1 MKKLRVLGEELDIK
15 MSHSFMTK
23 AACPFYLHCQYVAK
37 LDDRYIRIPA
47 ERGKAAHDSIEEL
60 LGFCLKEGIPPKD
73 LPDSQLRNAV
83 ERHSNHGI
91 LGEIGD
97 VFRWVRLWAER
108 FRMPAHVVGIEE
120 KVGIDDVFDEI
131 DFHEASY
138 RGIIDLLQI
147 KDTHAIVTDWKSQ
160 PNILSQTD
168 LDLYEQGTGYCWLIQ
183 KLYPEVET
191 FEFRL
196 FYLRYG
202 FYASTIRTEEDL
214 ELYEQ
219 ALIIRERKISEISNW
234 DPIPG
239 PQCQYCDFIHRCP
252 IALNISPEQSEVISQ
267 KQAVLAAQ
275 QVTVME
281 TKLKE
286 LKGKL
291 KTYVEK
297 NDEVLIGDNWIYG
310 FKTTETQQWNPEKL
324 AAVLEEHDH
333 ELSELVNA
341 DIKGVKKLIKQCR
354 KDNPSLAFALE
365 EIMTTEIGTNFSG
378 YKRKE
383 G

>member
-1 MKKLRVLGEELDIK
+1 MKKIRVLGEELDIK

-23 AACPFYLHCQYVAK
+23 AACPFYLKCQYVDK
-37 LDDRYIRIPA
+37 LVDRYISIPA
-47 ERGKAAHDSIEEL
+47 ERGKAAHGAIEEL
-60 LGFCLKEGIPPKD
+60 LGYCIKEGMPPKD
-73 LPDSQLRNAV
+73 LTDGQLRDAV

-97 VFRWVRLWAER
+97 VFKWVRKWAER
-108 FRMPAHVVGIEE
+108 FRLPAHVVGIEE
-120 KVGIDDVFDEI
+120 KVGIDDDFDEI

-138 RGIIDLLQI
+138 RGVIDLLQI
-147 KDTHAIVTDWKSQ
+147 KDTHAIITDWKSQ

-168 LDLYEQGTGYCWLIQ
+168 LNDYEQGTGYCWLVQ

-202 FYASTIRTEEDL
+202 FYASTNRTEEDL

-219 ALIIRERKISEISNW
+219 TLIIRERKISEISNW

-252 IALNISPEQSEVISQ
+252 IALDISPEKSEVRSQ
-267 KQAVLAAQ
+267 KQAVIAAA

-286 LKGKL
+286 LRGKL
-291 KTYVEK
+291 KIYVEAF
-297 NDEVLIGDNWIYG
+297 DEVLIGDNWIYG
-310 FKTTETQQWNPEKL
+310 HKPVEKHSWDTEKL
-324 AAVLEEHDH
+324 AAVLEEHDY
-333 ELSELVNA
+333 ELAEFVNA
-341 DIKGVKKLIKQCR
+341 DIKGVKKLIKTSR
-354 KDNPSLAFALE
+354 KENPALAFALE
-365 EIMTTEIGTNFSG
+365 EIMKTEITTKFSG

-383 G
+383 V